1 MLYVDIKNTIA
12 SDRLTP
18 NKGNFSDKQSIS
30 NDDDDGSSGA
40 KPKLR
45 EGNNY

>member
-30 NDDDDGSSGA
+30 NDDDGSRGA

-45 EGNNY
+45 DGNNY